1 MKVKYS
7 KVITPPDI
15 EPIDRD
21 DIAKLDLKLDDI
33 TTEDD
38 LLDILIQAAR
48 EIVEDHT
55 QRSLITQTREL
66 KLEQF
71 PCSNT
76 ISIPNGPVQEDSIE
90 ITYFDADDTEQTLDS
105 SDYWVDTHSDIARVV
120 VKNSWP
126 AVKDRPNAVTIT
138 YDAGYGDTAADVP
151 AKLKKAML
159 FILGHLYENRQQ
171 VTIGSIVT
179 EIPFTAEALMSTYVI
194 DHYAVQ

>member
-1 MKVKYS
+1 MKIKYS
-7 KVITPPDI
+7 KVITPPAT
-15 EPIDRD
+15 EPIGRD
-21 DIAKLDLKLDDI
+21 DIAKLDLKLDEI

-38 LLDILIQAAR
+38 LLDILIQASR
-48 EIVEDHT
+48 ELVEERT

-66 KLEQF
+66 KFEMF
-71 PCSNT
+71 PCGNT
-76 ISIPNGPVQEDSIE
+76 ISIPNGPVQADSIV
-90 ITYFDADDTEQTLDS
+90 ITYYDEDDTEQTLDEN
-105 SDYWVDTHSDIARVV
+105 DYWVDVHSDVARVV
-120 VKNSWP
+120 IKNYWP

-138 YDAGYGDTAADVP
+138 YDAGYGDTPADVP
-151 AKLKKAML
+151 AQLKKAML